1 MTETYKGHHIQVL
14 AWRVAERNGWRPL
27 VHVTD
32 YTAPNKVDVKRLPFG
47 RIYATQREVQL
58 VGFLAAKNWIDNGKP
73 ELGNGFDAGQI
84 AIDSLT
90 S

>member
-14 AWRVAERNGWRPL
+14 AWHIAERNGWKPF

-32 YTAPNKVDVKRLPFG
+32 YTASNKADVRRLKFS
-47 RIYATQREVQL
+47 RLYATQREVQL

-73 ELGNGFDAGQI
+73 DLSGHVDAG
-84 AIDSLT
+84 
-90 S
+90 